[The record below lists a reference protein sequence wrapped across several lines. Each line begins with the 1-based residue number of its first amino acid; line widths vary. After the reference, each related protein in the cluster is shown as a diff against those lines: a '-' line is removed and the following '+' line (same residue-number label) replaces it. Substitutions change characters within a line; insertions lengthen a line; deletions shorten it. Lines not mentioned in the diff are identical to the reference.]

1 MDPKRLD
8 LSSPRIS
15 TVNDLLRSSLPLL
28 LACLAA
34 NQGCGRRDVG
44 NHDKG
49 VQVVQQAPA
58 PRLLRGKVLTATG
71 PLLNAPADIEVVGA
85 FLVVLDPY
93 ADSVVLVLDRE
104 SGALRARGGPR
115 GSGPGEIREPGS
127 IDPLRDGS
135 GFWVYDFGLRRLT
148 LFHIPDLDRPRGAI
162 NFLTA
167 VTVYDPTWLDSR
179 VAALGFFPDQHR
191 VWVFDSLGRRVGA
204 FGSLPASSVSAPV
217 HVLQHAYQASLV
229 ANPTRSR
236 LAVLTRHSGRVT
248 IFERDGSLVAD
259 TSGPVSFEPVFG
271 VGEGAR
277 GPVMVS
283 DERLRF
289 GYIDG
294 TATERRL
301 FALFSGRRRAD
312 FPGEANFGEYV
323 HVFDWDGRLTALLR
337 LDTAA
342 LAIAVDPDGRT
353 LYAVR
358 HSPAPAIVRYAL
370 VDAN

>member
-1 MDPKRLD
+1 MDR
-8 LSSPRIS
+8 R
-15 TVNDLLRSSLPLL
+15 LLRSSLPLL

-34 NQGCGRRDVG
+34 NQGCGRRDAG
-44 NHDKG
+44 NHHEG
-49 VQVVQQAPA
+49 VQLAQQAPA
-58 PRLLRGKVLTATG
+58 PRLLRGELLTATA
-71 PLLNAPADIEVVGA
+71 PLLSAPTDIEVVGT
-85 FLVVLDPY
+85 FLVVLDAY
-93 ADSVVLVLDRE
+93 ADSVLLVLDRE
-104 SGALRARGGPR
+104 TGALRARGGPR
-115 GSGPGEIREPGS
+115 GRGPGEILEPGS

-148 LFHIPDLDRPRGAI
+148 LYQIPNLDRLRVI
-162 NFLTA
+162 NFFTE
-167 VTVYDPTWLDSR
+167 VTVYDPAWLDSH
-179 VAALGFFPDQHR
+179 VAALGFFPDRHR
-191 VWVFDSLGRRVGA
+191 VWVFDSLGKRVGG
-204 FGSLPASSVSAPV
+204 FGSLPASSVPAPV
-217 HVLQHAYQASLV
+217 HVLQHAYQAALV
-229 ANPTRSR
+229 TNPARTR

-248 IFERDGSLVAD
+248 IFERDGSLVTD

-294 TATERRL
+294 TATESRL

-323 HVFDWDGRLTALLR
+323 HVFDWNGTLREVLR

-353 LYAVR
+353 LYAAR
-358 HSPAPAIVRYAL
+358 HSPEPAIVRYSL
-370 VDAN
+370 VNPD